1 MYLPYFIQYVV
12 VLSDAIF
19 MFCQVTDIQ
28 QNGEMIVYKN
38 WPQQY
43 EIFLCQ
49 SSVFVYALI
58 WYINLSQKCVFK
70 SQIFFRGFLLL
81 IF

>member
-38 WPQQY
+38 
-43 EIFLCQ
+43 
-49 SSVFVYALI
+49 
-58 WYINLSQKCVFK
+58 
-70 SQIFFRGFLLL
+70 
-81 IF
+81 